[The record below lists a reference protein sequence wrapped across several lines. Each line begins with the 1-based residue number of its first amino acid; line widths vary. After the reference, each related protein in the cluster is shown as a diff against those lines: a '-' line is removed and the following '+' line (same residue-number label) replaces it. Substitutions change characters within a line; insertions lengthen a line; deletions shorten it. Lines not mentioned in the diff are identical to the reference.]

1 MAEWSPYVD
10 GRVKAHVALGDAGA
24 CHARRTGG
32 TEHVPRSC
40 YRLNVDNYDGL
51 GLLRLDRV
59 SSTATVT
66 VLGEYWQSDYWTE
79 FEEATFWL
87 QCVGTTIKVFNR
99 LTPVERISVTD
110 STFTAAGAWGGQSAV
125 SFEDMS
131 APQPSAAASV
141 FGSIN
146 ALGRRLVT

>member
-10 GRVKAHVALGDAGA
+10 GRVKAYVAVEDFGF

-32 TEHVPRSC
+32 TESNPRSC
-40 YRLNVDNYDGL
+40 YRLYVSNHDGL
-51 GLLRLDRV
+51 LSLLRI
-59 SSTATVT
+59 SSTGAET
-66 VLGEYWQSDYWTE
+66 VLGEYWQNDYWTE

-110 STFTAAGAWGGQSAV
+110 SMFTAAGAWGGQSAV

-131 APQPSAAASV
+131 APASVPASV

-146 ALGRRLVT
+146 ALGRRLIR